1 MYGITV
7 GLRAGLSFLVLSRC
21 DVTCVTFLACEN
33 TGIITDYYGLRIIMD
48 YGLRITDLRIADYG
62 SLAVL
67 GVAWLSL
74 VGQRV
79 NNRVVNIQLRPN
91 PQIHQPPI
99 PHTASDTS
107 PTIIASRSTR
117 SYESS
122 NSPALALSS
131 HVIAVLRV

>member
-33 TGIITDYYGLRIIMD
+33 TGITTDYYG
-48 YGLRITDLRIADYG
+48 LRIADYG